1 MLLSSFVGSRG
12 LPSTVRPA
20 PSMVMQM
27 PLPDVAAFLPDFPSS
42 MMTSAVANA
51 WSVNGDTLNSAD
63 IASNLFAGS
72 LFPYLAFLWFLARPE
87 SMTPKGVNFGFRF
100 LLVFVFLTI
109 PAGIYAKT
117 AFHDILANVDWLHG
131 GAESMLTLTNFFII
145 YGFRETR
152 PRPAPNAEADAA
164 GPLAALTSN
173 GWLQVTLAASTV
185 LAVASLAL
193 GGAGVGHPEPANAL
207 SVPTWMVHSSSL
219 LEWLYA
225 MKLVWEHAE
234 VRQQGCVFYY
244 YINNSFCL
252 QLAKPLLTP
261 NSPSIPHLQGVR
273 QPAVEEPD
281 VGHDS
286 QPHVGH
292 LRVHVPPLLQPRGVH
307 VGGEPAGCPHVRG
320 QRRVG
325 RRCVPHLRLR
335 EGAGRRFE

>member
-1 MLLSSFVGSRG
+1 
-12 LPSTVRPA
+12 
-20 PSMVMQM
+20 
-27 PLPDVAAFLPDFPSS
+27 
-42 MMTSAVANA
+42 MTSAVANA

-152 PRPAPNAEADAA
+152 PRPEAAADAA
-164 GPLAALTSN
+164 TSPVSLASNKWVQATAALAAAL
-173 GWLQVTLAASTV
+173 LV
-185 LAVASLAL
+185 LGT
-193 GGAGVGHPEPANAL
+193 GGGHAEPANAL
-207 SVPTWMVHSSSL
+207 SVPTWAVHSSSL

-234 VRQQGCVFYY
+234 VRRGLYMRAH
-244 YINNSFCL
+244 NNSVTRCTSRV
-252 QLAKPLLTP
+252 PLP
-261 NSPSIPHLQGVR
+261 GVG
-273 QPAVEEPD
+273 QPPVE
-281 VGHDS
+281 V
-286 QPHVGH
+286 PHVGD
-292 LRVHVPPLLQPRGVH
+292 
-307 VGGEPAGCPHVRG
+307 A
-320 QRRVG
+320 
-325 RRCVPHLRLR
+325 
-335 EGAGRRFE
+335 A